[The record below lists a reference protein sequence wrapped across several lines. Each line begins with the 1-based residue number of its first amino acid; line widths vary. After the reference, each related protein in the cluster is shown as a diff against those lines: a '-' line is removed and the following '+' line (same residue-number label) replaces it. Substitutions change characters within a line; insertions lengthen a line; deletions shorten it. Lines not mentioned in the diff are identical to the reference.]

1 MPAYLNN
8 QFHAEAVMW
17 ETDKIYEWTGDQTDL
32 DGFYLLKCVTSPNT
46 ACLLPVGGA
55 AIYLDPPSQVSI
67 RLIICWYSFILQG
80 LSS

>member
-8 QFHAEAVMW
+8 QFHAEAVVGNWQNLWMNW
-17 ETDKIYEWTGDQTDL
+17 RPDRSWWIL
-32 DGFYLLKCVTSPNT
+32 SIKCATSPNT

-67 RLIICWYSFILQG
+67 RLIICWCSIILQG

>member
-32 DGFYLLKCVTSPNT
+32 DGFYQLSVRHHLNT

-67 RLIICWYSFILQG
+67 RLIICWCSIILQG